1 VLRVLVVACDHGI
14 SRPSALG
21 RCIGDV
27 AKTTLPPFQAF
38 MDDHR
43 DDVWRFLVAVA
54 GPQEADDCLQETFLS
69 ALRAYAD
76 LEDARNLKGWIMTI
90 AYRKAM
96 DTHRSRSKRP
106 VPVGSV
112 PEIAGG
118 SLGPE
123 GGDDELWDA
132 VRLLPPMQRAAVA
145 YRYVS
150 DLPYKQIAQALS
162 CSEDSARQNVRMG
175 LRRLRE
181 VLSE

>member
-1 VLRVLVVACDHGI
+1 M
-14 SRPSALG
+14 
-21 RCIGDV
+21 GDV

-69 ALRAYAD
+69 ALKAYPE
-76 LEDARNLKGWIMTI
+76 LRDAQNLKGWVMTI

-96 DTHRSRSKRP
+96 DTHRSRRRHP
-106 VPVGSV
+106 VPVAAV

-118 SLGPE
+118 AGAPVAP
-123 GGDDELWDA
+123 DDELWDA
-132 VRLLPPMQRAAVA
+132 VRCLPPMQRAAVA

-150 DLPYKQIAQALS
+150 DMPYKQIADVLS

-175 LRRLRE
+175 LRKLRE

>member
-1 VLRVLVVACDHGI
+1 MW
-14 SRPSALG
+14 
-21 RCIGDV
+21 DV

-43 DDVWRFLVAVA
+43 DDVWRFLVAIA

-69 ALRAYAD
+69 ALRAYPELKGA
-76 LEDARNLKGWIMTI
+76 ENLKGWVMTI

-96 DTHRSRSKRP
+96 DTHRSRRRHP
-106 VPVGSV
+106 VPVAAV

-118 SLGPE
+118 AGPSE
-123 GGDDELWDA
+123 PPDGDLWDA
-132 VRLLPPMQRAAVA
+132 VRCLPPMQRAAVA

-150 DLPYKQIAQALS
+150 DMPYRQIADALS

>member
-1 VLRVLVVACDHGI
+1 MWDMPR
-14 SRPSALG
+14 S
-21 RCIGDV
+21 
-27 AKTTLPPFQAF
+27 LPAFQAF

-43 DDVWRFLVAVA
+43 DDVWRFLAAVA

-69 ALRAYAD
+69 ALRAYPE
-76 LEDARNLKGWIMTI
+76 LKDAKNLKGWVMTI

-96 DTHRSRSKRP
+96 DTHRARRRHP
-106 VPVGSV
+106 VPVGAV
-112 PEIAGG
+112 AEIAGAAGATAAVGGAAPAAGG
-118 SLGPE
+118 S
-123 GGDDELWDA
+123 DDELWDA

-150 DLPYKQIAQALS
+150 DLPYKEIANALS

>member
-1 VLRVLVVACDHGI
+1 MWDM
-14 SRPSALG
+14 PSA
-21 RCIGDV
+21 
-27 AKTTLPPFQAF
+27 LPPFQAF

-43 DDVWRFLVAVA
+43 DDVWRFLAAVA

-69 ALRAYAD
+69 ALKAYPELTD
-76 LEDARNLKGWIMTI
+76 DRNLKGWVMTI

-96 DTHRSRSKRP
+96 DTHRARRRHP
-106 VPVGSV
+106 VPVAAV

-118 SLGPE
+118 SGRAAEAP
-123 GGDDELWDA
+123 DDELWDA
-132 VRLLPPMQRAAVA
+132 VRMLPPMQRAAVA
-145 YRYVS
+145 CRYVS
-150 DLPYKQIAQALS
+150 DMPYKQIANALS